1 MAAVVMFGAVA
12 CSQYDEQEVV
22 EGQEVTTTFAIGLE
36 NLGTRVA
43 GDSGMIDKVA
53 WGIYEHQEDGNG
65 RFLAVHSSANPE
77 NGPADFDGKRA
88 EIEVTL
94 FTGKK
99 YDLVFI
105 GYCNKAHKNKLYT
118 VDWKNRKFNVNYE
131 NVPANL
137 EVRDAFYHIESGFVA
152 GVNKTFTLRRPFAQL
167 NVGQSLEDYNI
178 MQLTDNYIVSSSVKA
193 EAYTTMSLV
202 DGSVSN
208 LVPVELK
215 MNGVLNNVVEEP
227 EDQLNDALTVNE
239 VAYKHIAMNY
249 FLVNGK
255 QVVNDVVFEFTENT
269 TTGKP
274 TKFTRTYHNVPL
286 QRNFR
291 TNILGRIISDE
302 YNFEIVIDA
311 DFNEPDNIIF
321 HAFQHG
327 GVVDLTSNT
336 EVHNPQIVQ
345 GVIKDGVEQFVEVV
359 LNLNGHT
366 IENKGGNKTQVIEVA
381 KGNKLTINGEGTLV
395 GGSAAD
401 YGFIAHGDAVLNNV
415 NINSK
420 GGGVAVTDGA
430 KVTFSGDVAVQSTS
444 TSGRYNFYVTNGAE
458 LTIKGGSFTLE
469 TSMKRAYIYA
479 DAGTTVY
486 VEGGNFGKP
495 STRSDYKAG
504 IMGAGN
510 VIITG
515 GTFGFDPSAWVA
527 PGYTAIK
534 NGAKWYVVEEG
545 ASVIAN
551 ASDLNNAIASATDGA
566 IIVLAAGTYEGCFD
580 IKNKSN
586 ITIKSTQNAHICG
599 MTYITDSNVT
609 FEGIEFSN
617 PNAVLTTPSV
627 AGDLVDQKVNG
638 MKPVVGVYVATNV
651 EFNNCKFD
659 INGDAVYGFSSYAS
673 TNATFNACE
682 FECYKKRPIATN
694 GANTTVD
701 GCTFNNQYHYSLRIF
716 ENSGDLQTVVYT
728 NNTVIGSNDKGEFEG
743 INISKKGGSAVV
755 LGNFTIKGNTAD
767 LKYRHHKNVTMDAAC
782 VYDTDIA
789 NFAFEK
795 EI

>member
-53 WGIYEHQEDGNG
+53 WGIYEHQEDGTG
-65 RFLAVHSSANPE
+65 RFLRVHSSANPE

-118 VDWKNRKFNVNYE
+118 VDWENRKFNVNYE

-178 MQLTDNYIVSSSVKA
+178 MQLTDNYIEKSYVKA
-193 EAYTTMSLV
+193 KAYKTMSLV
-202 DGSVSN
+202 DGSVSD
-208 LVPVELK
+208 LVDVEFA
-215 MNGVLNNVVEEP
+215 MNNVLNTVVEEP
-227 EDQLNDALTVNE
+227 KDQLNDAITVNE

-249 FLVNGK
+249 LLVNEK
-255 QVVNDVVFEFTENT
+255 QNVNEVEFKFTENT
-269 TTGKP
+269 TTGAP
-274 TKFTRTYHNVPL
+274 TVFTRTYYNVPL

-336 EVHNPQIVQ
+336 EVSNPLIV
-345 GVIKDGVEQFVEVV
+345 ENNANAV

-366 IENKGGNKTQVIEVA
+366 IENNGSNKAQVIEVA
-381 KGNKLTINGEGTLV
+381 PGASLTINGEGTLV
-395 GGSAAD
+395 GGSVYD
-401 YGFIAHGDAVLNNV
+401 YGFIANGSNAVLNNV
-415 NINSK
+415 DINSK
-420 GGGVAVTDGA
+420 GGGVGVYGGA
-430 KVTFSGDVAVQSTS
+430 KVTFSGDVHVDSPS
-444 TSGRYNFYVTNGAE
+444 TSGRYVFYTEDAGSE
-458 LTIKGGSFTLE
+458 LTIKGGNFSWNP
-469 TSMKRAYIYA
+469 SNNNRRAYINA
-479 DAGTTVY
+479 EPGTTVY

-495 STRSDYKAG
+495 STRSEYSAG
-504 IMGAGN
+504 IKGGGT

-515 GTFGFDPSAWVA
+515 GTFGFDPTKWVA

-534 NGAKWYVVEEG
+534 EGAKWTVVYGTVADDASELSAALQDGATVILKNGVNYGAITAGELKDVTIKGYGAVMNFVTDANSKLENVTLNDVSFVYDGTNQNSGIVINADAQIENLVVNGCSFVGTGEKKGRGIYGQNPTANIELKNCTFKNLGYPIYTMAGGGYESLVVE
-545 ASVIAN
+545 
-551 ASDLNNAIASATDGA
+551 
-566 IIVLAAGTYEGCFD
+566 GCTFEL
-580 IKNKSN
+580 
-586 ITIKSTQNAHICG
+586 IKSWAIMPQYND
-599 MTYITDSNVT
+599 Y
-609 FEGIEFSN
+609 
-617 PNAVLTTPSV
+617 
-627 AGDLVDQKVNG
+627 AGDL
-638 MKPVVGVYVATNV
+638 
-651 EFNNCKFD
+651 
-659 INGDAVYGFSSYAS
+659 
-673 TNATFNACE
+673 
-682 FECYKKRPIATN
+682 
-694 GANTTVD
+694 TVT
-701 GCTFNNQYHYSLRIF
+701 GCTFTNCTGGLVKAGAFTAGHTF
-716 ENSGDLQTVVYT
+716 TFT
-728 NNTVIGSNDKGEFEG
+728 NNTVTNSSEHPAKNW
-743 INISKKGGSAVV
+743 
-755 LGNFTIKGNTAD
+755 FTIDTAAASKVVEGNTKDGAAWTPGVAEG
-767 LKYRHHKNVTMDAAC
+767 LK
-782 VYDTDIA
+782 
-789 NFAFEK
+789 
-795 EI
+795 

>member
-53 WGIYEHQEDGNG
+53 WGIYEHQADGSG
-65 RFLAVHSSANPE
+65 RFLAVHSSCNSA
-77 NGPADFDGKRA
+77 PADFDGEKA

-99 YDLVFI
+99 YDLVFF
-105 GYCNKAHKNKLYT
+105 GYCSANNAYSI
-118 VDWKNRKFNVNYE
+118 DWEARELNVNYSDL
-131 NVPANL
+131 ANL
-137 EVRDAFYHIESGFVA
+137 EARDAFYHVEPAFTA
-152 GVNKTFTLRRPFAQL
+152 GTNKTFTLRRPFAQL
-167 NVGQSLEDYNI
+167 NVGQSMEDFGI
-178 MQLTDNYIVSSSVKA
+178 MQLTGNYIEKSSVTVKA
-193 EAYTTMSLV
+193 YSKMKLTATKDEKGQIINSGPVV
-202 DGSVSN
+202 DESVDVVTLN
-208 LVPVELK
+208 
-215 MNGVLNNVVEEP
+215 MNNVVS
-227 EDQLNDALTVNE
+227 DDLTVNE

-249 FLVNGK
+249 LLVNEK
-255 QVVNDVVFEFTENT
+255 QVVNDVVFKFTENT

-274 TKFTRTYHNVPL
+274 TEFTRTYHNVPL
-286 QRNFR
+286 QRNYR

-321 HAFQHG
+321 HAFQYG

-336 EVHNPQIVQ
+336 EVSNPQIVQ

-401 YGFIAHGDAVLNNV
+401 YGFISNGNAVLNNV
-415 NINSK
+415 NVNSK
-420 GGGVAVTDGA
+420 GGGVAVTNGG
-430 KVTFSGDVAVQSTS
+430 KLTFSGDVYVDSSS
-444 TSGRYNFYVTNGAE
+444 TSGRYIFYTRVEGSE
-458 LTIKGGSFTLE
+458 LIIKGGNFSWNTAKND
-469 TSMKRAYIYA
+469 KRAYVYA
-479 DAGTTVY
+479 EAGTTVRI
-486 VEGGNFGKP
+486 EGGNFGKP

-504 IMGAGN
+504 IMGTGT

-515 GTFGFDPSAWVA
+515 GTFGFNPSAWVA
-527 PGYTAIK
+527 DGYTAIK
-534 NGAKWYVVEEG
+534 EGAKWYVVEEG

-551 ASDLNNAIASATDGA
+551 ASALTNAIASAADGA

-586 ITIKSTQNAHICG
+586 ITIKSTQDAHICG
-599 MTYITDSNVT
+599 MTYITDSNVK
-609 FEGIEFSN
+609 FEGIKFSN

-694 GANTTVD
+694 GAQTTVD

-716 ENSGDLQTVVYT
+716 ENSGALQTVVYT

-755 LGNFTIKGNTAD
+755 LGNFTIKDNTAD
-767 LKYRHHKNVTMDAAC
+767 LKYRHHKDVTMATAC

-795 EI
+795 EN